1 MWQDHTIVSWQ
12 VQALNNNLV
21 LKIFHILEFIL
32 QYFLFSFTN
41 ICSLKKKIQKFNFL
55 ENNNN
60 IISAEVDMVLQQH
73 ENYTIL

>member
-41 ICSLKKKIQKFNFL
+41 TSSFKIQKNSKIQFFGK
-55 ENNNN
+55 
-60 IISAEVDMVLQQH
+60 
-73 ENYTIL
+73 